1 MDLIITKILYN
12 FIWKEKEYESNKNRE
27 LHQWKKK
34 KQNLTQSELAEKLA
48 VSNKTVSD
56 EKMLDMLNRIQSLEK
71 EKKTITG
78 ILLIFLGICCY
89 LISSTLGRSDVKDF
103 FSGVLVGLSSVKC

>member
-1 MDLIITKILYN
+1 MNQIKIGDY
-12 FIWKEKEYESNKNRE
+12 ISEKR
-27 LHQWKKK
+27 K

-56 EKMLDMLNRIQSLEK
+56 EKMLDMLNRIQSLKK

-89 LISSTLGRSDVKDF
+89 LISSTLGGSDVKDF
-103 FSGVLVGLSSVKC
+103 FSGVLVGLSIGEMLTGVYIVAKSMAKEQK